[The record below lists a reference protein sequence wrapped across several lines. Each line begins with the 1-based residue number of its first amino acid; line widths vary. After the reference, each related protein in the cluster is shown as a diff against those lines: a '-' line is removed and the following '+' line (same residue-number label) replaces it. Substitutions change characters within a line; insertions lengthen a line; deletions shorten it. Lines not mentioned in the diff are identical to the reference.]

1 VSTCDTFVERHPVAA
16 DRVVAAATV
25 GVLLLPAAIILAILS
40 GHQLLAQAAALASAG
55 SYAVGYTAAA
65 IRHRRRCQEA
75 VAEARRDP
83 LTGLPTGPSPTR
95 CSPRPP
101 PTGPR

>member
-40 GHQLLAQAAALASAG
+40 GHQLLAQAAALAGVDAG
-55 SYAVGYTAAA
+55 
-65 IRHRRRCQEA
+65 RR
-75 VAEARRDP
+75 
-83 LTGLPTGPSPTR
+83 
-95 CSPRPP
+95 SPRRAA
-101 PTGPR
+101 TR